1 MKEITIEPIKTEQVD
16 EASKQAIATLSEARS
31 IIITNQVG
39 YDKAAEVLQ
48 AIKGKIKLL
57 DTLRKGITKPLDE
70 AKKKVMDLFRTPLDT
85 YADAE
90 SIVKKGML
98 TYSEEQE
105 RLRRIEQEKLEKK
118 AEEDRK
124 KKEAQEAEWR
134 KKEEEKRKEAER
146 LEREGKAEEAKKARE
161 AADKASI
168 KADERAMEGQNIIAP
183 TVAPKVAKAN
193 GVHYVDKWYA
203 EVIDKAVVPEDYKIV
218 DMSKLNKVAQATK
231 GELKIDGVIFKTEK
245 ILASRSK

>member
-31 IIITNQVG
+31 ITIVSQEG
-39 YDKAAEVLQ
+39 YGKASDVLK
-48 AIKGKIKLL
+48 AVKGKIKLL

-70 AKKKVMDLFRTPLDT
+70 AKAKVMALFRTPLDT
-85 YADAE
+85 YAEAE
-90 SIVKKGML
+90 TIVKNGMI

-105 RLRRIEQEKLEKK
+105 RLRKVEQEKLERK

-146 LEREGKAEEAKKARE
+146 LEKEGKVEEAKKAKE
-161 AADKASI
+161 AANKASL
-168 KADERAMEGQNIIAP
+168 KADERSIEQQNIIAP
-183 TVAPKVAKAN
+183 TVAPKVAKVK
-193 GVHYVDKWYA
+193 GVHYVDKWYG
-203 EVIDKAVVPEDYKIV
+203 EVTNKAIVPEGYKVV
-218 DMSKLNKVAQATK
+218 DMSKLNRVAQATK
-231 GELKIDGVIFKTEK
+231 GTLKIPGVTIKSEK
-245 ILASRSK
+245 VLASRCK